1 MKTTSIEKLSDIY
14 SYLVTSERPDLA
26 QLCMDIIRAE
36 QDAVKKGKFNIYN
49 YVDKDKHTCREVLKG
64 VFHDDGYLVATDAHI
79 MVVLKGEEYPEEL
92 EGKIVLPD
100 GSFVDTEYL
109 HANFPKWPLVIPK
122 PEGYNPYRVDAK
134 KFYEYVA
141 ERRADW
147 KANYGKAHNWDER
160 WNVKV
165 GPSVLRAELFDKF
178 LVAMDAIGADEILV
192 KDRSHA
198 VYAKTDKGLVLLMPV
213 MIDSDRA
220 EEPCELA

>member
-1 MKTTSIEKLSDIY
+1 MKPTSIAKLSEIY

-26 QLCMDIIRAE
+26 QLCTDIIRAE

-49 YVDKDKHTCREVLKG
+49 YVYKDKTNLRPVMEG
-64 VFHDDGYLVATDAHI
+64 AFHDDGNIVASDAHI
-79 MVVLKGEEYPEEL
+79 MVVIKEQYPEEL
-92 EGKIVLPD
+92 EGKTVLPD
-100 GSFVDTEYL
+100 GSFLNCSY
-109 HANFPKWPLVIPK
+109 PKWRRVIPE
-122 PEGYNPYRVDAK
+122 PEGYKPYRVDTK

-141 ERRADW
+141 ERRAAW
-147 KANYGKAHNWDER
+147 KADFGKGRNWDKK
-160 WNVKV
+160 WNVQV
-165 GPSVLRAELFDKF
+165 GPSVLRAEMFDKF

-213 MIDSDRA
+213 MIDYDRA